1 MQFLAELMICNGKPL
16 IYCRFYAII
25 HLKVGDD
32 MSLQS
37 VEINSVKITFDKEKT
52 KEYRTD
58 FNKPC
63 DCQNCRN
70 YYKHIEE
77 NKKLVEFLSEFGI
90 DYNCTE
96 EVFSWNLGN
105 DEDSLIHHE
114 GYYGVFGK
122 IEGEEFD
129 FEKFGVKVTFQ
140 KGASVPCDRTGEY
153 FWICIEGDLPYILEE
168 ERDLPITFSQRVQ
181 KLNVIGKIKAI
192 FNKK

>member
-1 MQFLAELMICNGKPL
+1 
-16 IYCRFYAII
+16 
-25 HLKVGDD
+25 

-96 EVFSWNLGN
+96 EVFSWDLGN

-181 KLNVIGKIKAI
+181 KLNEIGKIKAI